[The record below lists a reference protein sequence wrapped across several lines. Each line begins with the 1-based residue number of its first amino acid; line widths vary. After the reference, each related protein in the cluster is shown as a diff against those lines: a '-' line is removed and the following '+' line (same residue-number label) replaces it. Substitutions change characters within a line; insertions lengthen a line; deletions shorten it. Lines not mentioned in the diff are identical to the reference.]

1 MVIVG
6 LGVGMGD
13 ADGEDEGLGDG
24 VGVGFGVGLAMATP
38 LFQTSFFALLMHV
51 YFFPAYVE
59 VEPALEH
66 DAPAF
71 GEASAEVGTS
81 RAKAI
86 TRAKSGFFMTEVC
99 DEKGIITMI

>member
-1 MVIVG
+1 MSKIIGIEVVVG
-6 LGVGMGD
+6 VGD
-13 ADGEDEGLGDG
+13 ADGEAEGLGD
-24 VGVGFGVGLAMATP
+24 GVGLAMATP
-38 LFQTSFFALLMHV
+38 LFQTSFFPLLMHV